1 MLGLNNRNQE
11 NEVIIKPPSSDS
23 YSMISTIFAK
33 NNEISIKTL
42 SLTILDLINK
52 DQIKCDIDL
61 DDTYEVGKKLTP
73 EDMEVMKKITLR
85 IANKGELKTSETL
98 AINLLKNLN
107 KNKKFNL
114 KAMAKQTHNAANANK
129 FEKDLAEYVKAIE
142 NENNYDG
149 KNYKDI
155 LENGKLTKKG
165 KELKKEWQNYQNY
178 LKSQNLTEKYPPQSA
193 EENSMQI
200 LYGACFDIEKDTLKI
215 RENNT
220 SLTNFVDKDGYK
232 LLNIIFNNALLNV
245 TEKRRGDGI
254 FYGVN
259 DKYTI
264 PGGG

>member
-1 MLGLNNRNQE
+1 MLGLNNRNLE
-11 NEVIIKPPSSDS
+11 NEAIIKPPSSDS

-61 DDTYEVGKKLTP
+61 DDSYEVGKKLTP

-165 KELKKEWQNYQNY
+165 KELKKEWENYQNY